1 MNFGAF
7 FKVIAFVAPTLA
19 FVFYYVAQQQ
29 EKQEVKI
36 EERNVNFDRDFAQMN
51 AEFEGETSNGYWS
64 ERKQEA
70 ENKIEEK
77 QKKVKVAEEKSVK
90 MLEEMEQGM
99 NELSA
104 NDLRELQ
111 GMANDPVE

>member
-29 EKQEVKI
+29 DKQEAKI

-51 AEFEGETSNGYWS
+51 AEFEGEASSGYWS
-64 ERKQEA
+64 ERKQES
-70 ENKIEEK
+70 EDKIQQTKE
-77 QKKVKVAEEKSVK
+77 KVKVTEVKSAK
-90 MLEEMEQGM
+90 MLEEMDQGLS
-99 NELSA
+99 ELSA
-104 NDLRELQ
+104 DDLRELR
-111 GMANDPVE
+111 GMANVD